1 MGYFQSKSST
11 IISNPK
17 SSSYNPRKNSLV
29 FEPNHMNDLKRAK
42 LMIGIV
48 VFGLLVSAIT
58 IWPAIFEL
66 KLAVRM
72 IWGDA
77 EPTSVLHGFVVQAI
91 HGLEAM
97 EANYPFMMYAHDWL
111 AFAHIVLAILF
122 AGAIRDPIR
131 NIWIVQCGLIM
142 CALIPVLAAICI
154 PMRGIPWIWFCF
166 DFAFAPGAA
175 LPLWIALRDIN
186 RAEANLN
193 NISKLN

>member
-1 MGYFQSKSST
+1 M
-11 IISNPK
+11 
-17 SSSYNPRKNSLV
+17 
-29 FEPNHMNDLKRAK
+29 
-42 LMIGIV
+42 
-48 VFGLLVSAIT
+48 
-58 IWPAIFEL
+58 
-66 KLAVRM
+66 
-72 IWGDA
+72 GDA

-154 PMRGIPWIWFCF
+154 PMRGIPWIWFWI

-175 LPLWIALRDIN
+175 LLLWIALRDIN
-186 RAEANLN
+186 LAETILN
-193 NISKLN
+193 NKSKLN